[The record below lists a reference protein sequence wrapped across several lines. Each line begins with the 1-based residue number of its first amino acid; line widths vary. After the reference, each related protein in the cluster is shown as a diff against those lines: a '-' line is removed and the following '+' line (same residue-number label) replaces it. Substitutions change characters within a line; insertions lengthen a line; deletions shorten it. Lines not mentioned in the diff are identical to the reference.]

1 MTSKWL
7 AWTLVTK
14 PTEPAKPPAFSL
26 KGHAV
31 EFDRNGERSFLVAS
45 DRDAQHLMSVAGAA
59 RGETWTVAELDLI
72 AAVTDQDARA
82 EIARW
87 KRMFNGILRPDFIRV
102 VQSRK
107 EHKR

>member
-7 AWTLVTK
+7 AWTPTTK
-14 PTEPAKPPAFSL
+14 PTEPPKPTAFL
-26 KGHAV
+26 LEGHAV
-31 EFDRNGERSFLVAS
+31 EFDRNGERSFLVAN
-45 DRDAQHLMSVAGAA
+45 DRDALRLMSVAGAA
-59 RGETWTVAELDLI
+59 RGETWTVTELDLI

-87 KRMFNGILRPDFIRV
+87 KRMFNGILRPDFVRE

-107 EHKR
+107 EHRQ